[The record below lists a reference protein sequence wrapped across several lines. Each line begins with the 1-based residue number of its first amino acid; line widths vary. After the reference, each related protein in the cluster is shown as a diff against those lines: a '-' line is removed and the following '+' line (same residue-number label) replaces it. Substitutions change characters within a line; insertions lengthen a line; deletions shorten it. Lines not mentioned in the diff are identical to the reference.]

1 MKNKNR
7 SRRKAG
13 TRNRIPAEIK
23 LANSIYQLTEALLL
37 LSRQNVGLP
46 PKQCYMRQEICN
58 VLNQTVQDV
67 PEYRQHPSKP
77 EVGTGAAP
85 VFRSQEKEAEYYLR
99 KAESLFHTSTKYTSR
114 ARRCPCP
121 YCLDGPYKDFE
132 ER

>member
-1 MKNKNR
+1 MIMKNR
-7 SRRKAG
+7 SKRKAG

-37 LSRQNVGLP
+37 LSRQNVGIP

-67 PEYRQHPSKP
+67 PEYRRHPSKP

-99 KAESLFHTSTKYTSR
+99 KAKSLSYFHKIYLSSQAMSLPLLLRR
-114 ARRCPCP
+114 AI
-121 YCLDGPYKDFE
+121 
-132 ER
+132 